1 MIIARDQYLN
11 KLVLKRNN
19 GLIKVITG
27 IRRSGKSFLLF
38 EIFHNYL
45 IKNGIPK
52 QNIIEVSLED
62 ATSSRYRNPL
72 ELDRYIRSR
81 IKNNNQT
88 YVVMLDEIQKVSE
101 ITNPYLPDDK
111 IGFVDVLLG
120 LQKLPNVDLYVT
132 GSNSRMLS
140 SDIITEF
147 RGRGD
152 EVRLYPL
159 SYSEFLTSFQGE
171 RTKAFREY
179 CTYGGLPLVL
189 SLPTHEEKSLYLHN
203 LFDKTYLK
211 DVIER
216 NHILNDQDV
225 LEELLNII
233 SSSAGSLT
241 NPNRLSNTFKSVN
254 NRSVSPMTIERYL
267 NYFIDAFLIEKAYRY
282 AVKGRKY
289 IGTPLKYYFTDVGLR
304 NARID
309 FRQYEENHIMENVIY
324 NELKIRGYDVD
335 VGNVELNTQDKN
347 GKKNRTQLEIDF
359 LANKGDKRIYIQSAF
374 TLSDEEKRKQEIRS
388 LIHVPD
394 SFQKIVVVREDIFPW
409 QDEYGIQYIGIEQ
422 FLTDN
427 SILLN

>member
-1 MIIARDQYLN
+1 M
-11 KLVLKRNN
+11 
-19 GLIKVITG
+19 
-27 IRRSGKSFLLF
+27 
-38 EIFHNYL
+38 
-45 IKNGIPK
+45 
-52 QNIIEVSLED
+52 
-62 ATSSRYRNPL
+62 
-72 ELDRYIRSR
+72 
-81 IKNNNQT
+81 
-88 YVVMLDEIQKVSE
+88 
-101 ITNPYLPDDK
+101 
-111 IGFVDVLLG
+111 
-120 LQKLPNVDLYVT
+120 
-132 GSNSRMLS
+132 
-140 SDIITEF
+140 
-147 RGRGD
+147 
-152 EVRLYPL
+152 
-159 SYSEFLTSFQGE
+159 
-171 RTKAFREY
+171 
-179 CTYGGLPLVL
+179 
-189 SLPTHEEKSLYLHN
+189 PTHEEKSLYLLN
-203 LFDKTYLK
+203 LFNKTYLS

-225 LEELLNII
+225 LEELLNIT

-254 NRSVSPMTIERYL
+254 NRSVSPMTIEKYL

-282 AVKGRKY
+282 DVKGRKY

-304 NARID
+304 NARIG

-335 VGNVELNTQDKN
+335 VGMVELNTQDKN

-359 LANKGDKRIYIQSAF
+359 LANKGNKRIYIQSAF

-409 QDEYGIQYIGIEQ
+409 QDEYGILYVGIEQ